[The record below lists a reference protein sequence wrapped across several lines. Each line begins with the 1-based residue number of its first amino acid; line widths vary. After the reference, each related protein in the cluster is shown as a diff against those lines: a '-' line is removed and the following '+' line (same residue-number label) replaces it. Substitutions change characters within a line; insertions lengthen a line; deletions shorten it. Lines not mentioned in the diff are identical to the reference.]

1 MNYLV
6 IIPARGG
13 SKGIK
18 NKNIKLLKGKP
29 LINYT
34 IEEARKVFD
43 DSKIYIS
50 TDSIEIKNIVEDAGI
65 KVPFI
70 RPEELATDTANSR
83 DVVLHAI
90 NHYEK
95 KNDLIL
101 DYIILLQPTS
111 PFRNSKNIIDSL
123 TLWNKNIDMVV
134 SVKETKSNPYYTLFE
149 ENSAG
154 LLIKSKKSDFTRRQD
169 IPKVWELNGAIYLI
183 NALSI
188 KSKKIH
194 EFNKVVKYEMD
205 EISSLDI
212 DNKLDWLFA
221 ETVSEYLK
229 K

>member
-90 NHYEK
+90 NHYEN

-111 PFRNSKNIIDSL
+111 PFRNSKNIMDSL
-123 TLWNKNIDMVV
+123 ALWNKNIDMVV

>member
-111 PFRNSKNIIDSL
+111 PFRNSKNIMDSL

>member
-50 TDSIEIKNIVEDAGI
+50 TDSIDIKNIVEAAGI

-95 KNDLIL
+95 KKNLIL

-111 PFRNSKNIIDSL
+111 PFRNSKNIMDSL

-134 SVKETKSNPYYTLFE
+134 SVKETKSNPYYNLFE

>member
-6 IIPARGG
+6 VIPARGG
-13 SKGIK
+13 SIGIK

-50 TDSIEIKNIVEDAGI
+50 TDCLKIKSIVEDTGI

-83 DVVLHAI
+83 DVVLHAVD
-90 NHYEK
+90 HYEK
-95 KNDLIL
+95 KNDQIL
-101 DYIILLQPTS
+101 DYVILLQPTS

-123 TLWNKNIDMVV
+123 ALYNKNIDMVV
-134 SVKETKSNPYYTLFE
+134 SVKETDSNPYYNLFE
-149 ENSAG
+149 ENSEG
-154 LLIKSKKSDFTRRQD
+154 FLIKSKKSDFTRRQD

-183 NALSI
+183 NVLSI
-188 KSKKIH
+188 KKKKIN
-194 EFNKVVKYEMD
+194 EFDKIVKYEMD
-205 EISSLDI
+205 EFSSLDI
-212 DNKLDWLFA
+212 DNKLDWLLA
-221 ETVSEYLK
+221 ETVIDNLK

>member
-50 TDSIEIKNIVEDAGI
+50 TDSIEIKNIVEAAGI

-111 PFRNSKNIIDSL
+111 PFRNSKNIMDSL

-134 SVKETKSNPYYTLFE
+134 SVKETKSNPYYNLFE

-194 EFNKVVKYEMD
+194 EFNKIVKYEMD
-205 EISSLDI
+205 EILSLDI
-212 DNKLDWLFA
+212 DNKIDWLFA

>member
-90 NHYEK
+90 NYYEK

-111 PFRNSKNIIDSL
+111 PFRNSKNIMDSL
-123 TLWNKNIDMVV
+123 ALWNKNIDMVV
-134 SVKETKSNPYYTLFE
+134 SVKETKSNPYYNLFE
-149 ENSAG
+149 ENSEG

>member
-50 TDSIEIKNIVEDAGI
+50 TDSIEIKNIVEDVGI

-70 RPEELATDTANSR
+70 RPVELATDTANSR

-101 DYIILLQPTS
+101 DYVILLQPTS
-111 PFRNSKNIIDSL
+111 PFRNSKNIMDSL
-123 TLWNKNIDMVV
+123 ALWNKNIDMVV

-221 ETVSEYLK
+221 ETASEYLK

>member
-70 RPEELATDTANSR
+70 RPVELATDTANSR

-101 DYIILLQPTS
+101 DYVILLQPTS
-111 PFRNSKNIIDSL
+111 PFRNSKNIMDSL
-123 TLWNKNIDMVV
+123 ALWNKNIDMVV

-221 ETVSEYLK
+221 ETASEYLK